1 MSGRRQRTDF
11 LLVLVLEMYQLIWT
25 ATFGAIVVSDT
36 VAGMF
41 LRATF
46 ILPLAWADVIDTDTL
61 ITWASLSLF

>member
-1 MSGRRQRTDF
+1 
-11 LLVLVLEMYQLIWT
+11 MYQLIWT
-25 ATFGAIVVSDT
+25 ATFGAIAVSDT

-46 ILPLAWADVIDTDTL
+46 VLPLAWAGVIDTDTL

>member
-1 MSGRRQRTDF
+1 MLFRS
-11 LLVLVLEMYQLIWT
+11 MYQLIWT

-46 ILPLAWADVIDTDTL
+46 VLPLAWAGVIDTDTL